1 MHLIEIFLPLNAN
14 DGTPQPVELFRHAR
28 EQLADQFGG
37 VTAFSRNP
45 ARGISQPGGNVISED
60 ERKSTTAHWRP
71 YEPACNQYSK
81 FARK

>member
-45 ARGISQPGGNVISED
+45 ARGISHREA
-60 ERKSTTAHWRP
+60 T
-71 YEPACNQYSK
+71 
-81 FARK
+81 